1 VSQSVREVMSAD
13 PAAVSVETSIVETAR
28 IMRDRAVSEVLVT
41 DQGLLCGVV
50 TEHDMAV
57 RAVAT
62 DLPGSTP
69 VVRIAGPAALSCA
82 PQDDAERAAAKLRDH
97 AVRHLPVLEGGRLV
111 GVFGVDELA
120 RLRDEP

>member
-1 VSQSVREVMSAD
+1 MSAD

-28 IMRDRAVSEVLVT
+28 IMRDKAVSEVLVT

-50 TEHDMAV
+50 TERDMAV

-69 VVRIAGPAALSCA
+69 VVRIAGPVRRTCA
-82 PQDDAERAAAKLRDH
+82 PQDDAERAATLLRDH
-97 AVRHLPVLEGGRLV
+97 PAEHVPVIEDGRLV
-111 GVFGVDELA
+111 GVVGAEELA
-120 RLRDEP
+120 RMRDEP